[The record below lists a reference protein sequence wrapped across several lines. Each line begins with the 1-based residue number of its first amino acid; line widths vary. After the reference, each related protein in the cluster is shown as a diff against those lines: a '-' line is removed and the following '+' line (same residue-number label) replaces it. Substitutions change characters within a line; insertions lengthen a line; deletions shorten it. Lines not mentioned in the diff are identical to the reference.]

1 MRISRNSLVLILL
14 IQIERETGPQAR
26 SEKSGTDHDIDV
38 AGRPLLAGRGALAMG
53 CSRPK
58 TESMEFWAD
67 ELMSVSGAKAVTGKP
82 RVQSIMKWTV
92 SDVSAVSLNQQL
104 SIVKYHPRH

>member
-1 MRISRNSLVLILL
+1 MVREVTRFKCWKNRKNRGQTTILM
-14 IQIERETGPQAR
+14 
-26 SEKSGTDHDIDV
+26 
-38 AGRPLLAGRGALAMG
+38 LLAARFWPVGGALAMG